1 MSDIKRDN
9 ASAQSDDDPRPS
21 RAPDADDA
29 NLFEAR
35 VSGERVFRGALL
47 DVRRDRARMPD
58 GGESVREYIVHP
70 GAVLVVP
77 IQDDGRFVLERQF
90 RYPHNRTFIEF
101 PAGKLDPGESALETG
116 LRELVEEAGYSAM
129 HWTRLGVVHPVISYS
144 TETIE
149 IYAARRLAHVGA
161 KLDPGEFLELLSWT
175 AGELD
180 SAIDEGRVSDAKTV
194 AARLMHERW
203 TTAAQR
209 SITVRITGR
218 VQGVGYRDW
227 LMRRAQAAG
236 VAGWV
241 RNRRDGSVEAFMQGT
256 RGACDRISDECV
268 DGPRSAEVLRV
279 EVARSPYDPMQ
290 NGRFE
295 QRPSA

>member
-1 MSDIKRDN
+1 MSDIKRDS
-9 ASAQSDDDPRPS
+9 ASEPSDEDPRPS
-21 RAPDADDA
+21 PASDADDA
-29 NLFEAR
+29 SLFEAR
-35 VSGERVFRGALL
+35 VSGEKVFRGALL

-116 LRELVEEAGYSAM
+116 LRELVEEAGYSAT

-175 AGELD
+175 SSELD
-180 SAIDEGRVSDAKTV
+180 IAIDEGRVSDAKTV

-209 SITVRITGR
+209 SISVRIRGR

-241 RNRRDGSVEAFMQGT
+241 RNRRDGSVEALMQGP
-256 RGACDRISDECV
+256 RDACDRLTDQCV
-268 DGPRSAEVLRV
+268 DGPRSAEVLHV
-279 EVARSPYDPMQ
+279 EVARSAYDPMQ
-290 NGRFE
+290 NGRFDE
-295 QRPSA
+295 RPSA